1 MKAKEVL
8 EILNITRPTLTSYV
22 KKGLIKV
29 TQSSQNG
36 KYDYDEDSVYALQK
50 NCVMSKD
57 QSRKIEELNDKIN
70 KLSNMLKNC
79 VIVFEY
85 LQQIRLLTPQAVEAK
100 DRIKKELEQN
110 F

>member
-8 EILNITRPTLTSYV
+8 KTLNITRPTLTSYV

-29 TQSSQNG
+29 TQSSENG
-36 KYDYDEDSVYALQK
+36 KYDYDEESVYALQTNCLMTK
-50 NCVMSKD
+50 GQTERISELEAKVDKLSKMLANCVT
-57 QSRKIEELNDKIN
+57 
-70 KLSNMLKNC
+70 
-79 VIVFEY
+79 VFEY

-100 DRIKKELEQN
+100 ENIKKELEQS